1 MSRELCTRGSPHSH
15 LGIIFA
21 LWDFGVNLDTAGMG
35 RGLLGILYESLP
47 EAELLCLNS
56 VLREQV
62 KCLPELHR
70 EASWQ
75 VGKTRL

>member
-1 MSRELCTRGSPHSH
+1 MHPGIPPFSPI

-21 LWDFGVNLDTAGMG
+21 LWDFGVNLDTAGG
-35 RGLLGILYESLP
+35 GSGLLGILYESLL

-56 VLREQV
+56 VLGEQV
-62 KCLPELHR
+62 KYLPELHR